1 MKKDKRIL
9 GKLLMALAILFFYL
23 PILFM
28 IVFSFNSSKS
38 LTTFSGFSLEWYQK
52 MFANRD
58 MMSSLY
64 TTITIA
70 VIATFVSTVIGTIS
84 AIGLSKSKKIVRKVV
99 LRLNDFPIMN

>member
-28 IVFSFNSSKS
+28 MVFSFNSSKS

-84 AIGLSKSKKIVRKVV
+84 AI
-99 LRLNDFPIMN
+99 